1 MVAINLTLA
10 FQSRWLF
17 AFNNA
22 ERFATVPELMQAVAR
37 APRGV
42 SAADRAW
49 QMREHWVNILIKG
62 MPPTLADFQR
72 DQERQRALAKDIEDR
87 SKALGHEGERLTRQ
101 AKAAA
106 HDGLQLHG
114 ELASDPAPSYGDEL
128 NRLRASV
135 ELFKDGHNSNRW
147 VALRYMELGIKNGFE
162 PPEPMPALT
171 PAEVAVNNGMALL
184 TREAVD
190 DEARVKEMN
199 NNDAVKYA
207 WLVEER
213 LPAEA
218 RAMVE
223 RDGWVGVDEDVAIET
238 VQERFW
244 EYDEASLWK
253 NMDTDTTRLL
263 PTEIFMRRVYFT
275 LRRFVFVGDDDTPI
289 NGFMA
294 LSKMKGSADGAFEYI
309 CGRDNK
315 NVERLPAAERL
326 GRLRAKGVVELRAE
340 EGAPPDAKKLRPHR
354 QAQALT
360 LLEVVNTIEAVA
372 GKLELSPE
380 SAVDEL
386 LRHGAH
392 FEATPFW
399 QEEAPAE
406 GAQGAQRVVDDFD
419 SRSGVQRVVDS
430 RSGVQRVVDAANLM
444 TWFGFKND
452 KNQVDYDR
460 APPVILA
467 FCDALRGAVQTMRSS
482 GATKQMKPHKL
493 LECALAPF
501 GLRVDADMTSKVS
514 TPSGGKCELIA
525 SVTIVEPSVDDLGV
539 SLADAYGIYS
549 RELGQGVLRSD
560 AYRKKRTEQA
570 HLDAYAR
577 SRASGCDSPPP
588 PDPRPSKAPRPLL
601 SNLAPELHFNPVRR
615 RFETYDAAGVA
626 VLLAD
631 LRGDGAHRQRTLEA
645 IEAAINKEVKEGRA
659 DGARCAQLEK
669 WQRELW
675 RCKDLH
681 AMVEAVAR
689 LDLAYGCHGQWV
701 EYQKDGLGRRYAR
714 GELTAPRV
722 HPAKLSRLPSADALD
737 PNLAGTVDRTVAYQ
751 PMLRDLRAPLGGAR
765 LYDADMVK
773 ACPSIAWSLARQNG
787 YPEEKMARVA
797 EYACHGASWLAA
809 VGAHH
814 ACTKEAAKALMQAA
828 LFGDNIN
835 ASFEQ
840 WKKEHGVTQ
849 GALMGQVREFN
860 RQVIAFRDWAFATL
874 PLVFE
879 TPRERLREREPQ
891 WSERKLDRSLFASW
905 LFNGEDEVLVL
916 IGQVLVRLGW
926 AVVALIFDGLLL
938 GVGSATDAAG
948 SATDAAGSATDTTGG
963 RLRADLRKVEG
974 DLQQKGWRVAL
985 DLKPLHGEQGAAV
998 PTIEE
1003 ARAAVAAFEASG

>member
-1 MVAINLTLA
+1 MAWRSFRAIFVTVHVMVAINLTLA

-17 AFNNA
+17 AMNNA
-22 ERFATVPELMQAVAR
+22 ERCATVPELMQAVAR

-62 MPPTLADFQR
+62 MPPTLADFQQ
-72 DQERQRALAKDIEDR
+72 DQERQRALAKNIEDR
-87 SKALGHEGERLTRQ
+87 SKALGREGERLTRQ
-101 AKAAA
+101 ATAAA
-106 HDGLQLHG
+106 HDGSQLHG

-128 NRLRASV
+128 NRLCASV

-147 VALRYMELGIKNGFE
+147 VALRYMELGIKNNFE

-184 TREAVD
+184 TREEMD

-199 NNDAVKYA
+199 NNDAAKYA

-223 RDGWVGVDEDVAIET
+223 RDGMVGVDEDVAIET
-238 VQERFW
+238 VQERFL
-244 EYDEASLWK
+244 EYDEASQWK
-253 NMDTDTTRLL
+253 NTDTDTTRLL

-275 LRRFVFVGDDDTPI
+275 LRRLVFVDDDDTPI

-380 SAVDEL
+380 SAVDKL

-406 GAQGAQRVVDDFD
+406 GAQRVVDDFD

-444 TWFGFKND
+444 TWFAFKNEQ
-452 KNQVDYDR
+452 NQVAYER

-467 FCDALRGAVQTMRSS
+467 FRDALRGAVQTMRSS

-525 SVTIVEPSVDDLGV
+525 SVTIVEPSVDHLGA

-549 RELGQGVLRSD
+549 RELGLSVVRSD

-570 HLDAYAR
+570 RLDAYAR

-601 SNLAPELHFNPVRR
+601 SNLAPELHFKPARR

-626 VLLAD
+626 ALLTD
-631 LRGDGAHRQRTLEA
+631 LRGDDAHRLRTLEA

-681 AMVEAVAR
+681 AMVEAIAG
-689 LDLAYGCHGQWV
+689 LPLADGCHGQWV
-701 EYQKDGLGRRYAR
+701 EYQKDG
-714 GELTAPRV
+714 
-722 HPAKLSRLPSADALD
+722 
-737 PNLAGTVDRTVAYQ
+737 
-751 PMLRDLRAPLGGAR
+751 
-765 LYDADMVK
+765 
-773 ACPSIAWSLARQNG
+773 
-787 YPEEKMARVA
+787 
-797 EYACHGASWLAA
+797 
-809 VGAHH
+809 
-814 ACTKEAAKALMQAA
+814 
-828 LFGDNIN
+828 
-835 ASFEQ
+835 
-840 WKKEHGVTQ
+840 
-849 GALMGQVREFN
+849 
-860 RQVIAFRDWAFATL
+860 
-874 PLVFE
+874 
-879 TPRERLREREPQ
+879 
-891 WSERKLDRSLFASW
+891 
-905 LFNGEDEVLVL
+905 
-916 IGQVLVRLGW
+916 
-926 AVVALIFDGLLL
+926 
-938 GVGSATDAAG
+938 
-948 SATDAAGSATDTTGG
+948 
-963 RLRADLRKVEG
+963 
-974 DLQQKGWRVAL
+974 
-985 DLKPLHGEQGAAV
+985 
-998 PTIEE
+998 
-1003 ARAAVAAFEASG
+1003 